1 MNLIFKFFKWYFRKF
16 QYFNKYS
23 TYKKA
28 LRESSEY
35 FYPDENKNFVSPKDI
50 GERERVGILPII
62 IPVLKKK
69 KLRILDYGGGNNPIF
84 SYIKATT
91 NLSVKTDVIEK
102 KKYCKKIEKKIP
114 KKYKKYIEYFS
125 SIDELKT
132 KKFDIICFNSSIQYL
147 ENYKK
152 EIIKLKKFN
161 PKYILITRTNF
172 QNEKEDYYTLESI
185 VKDKYH
191 PYIFFSYKKFVKF
204 LIKNK
209 YKLIFSNKYDKYKYK
224 NKFINRK
231 NFCHMDLLFIKNK

>member
-1 MNLIFKFFKWYFRKF
+1 MNLLFKYFKYFRKC

-35 FYPDENKNFVSPKDI
+35 YEPDDNINFVFPEDI
-50 GERERVGILPII
+50 GEWERVSVLPTIM
-62 IPVLKKK
+62 PVLTKK

-91 NLSVKTDVIEK
+91 NLSVKTDVIERK
-102 KKYCKKIEKKIP
+102 EYCKIIEKKIP
-114 KKYKKYIEYFS
+114 KKYKKYIKYFS

-161 PKYILITRTNF
+161 PKYILITKTNF
-172 QNEKEDYYTLESI
+172 QNEKKDYYTLESI
-185 VKDKYH
+185 IKDKYH

-204 LIKNK
+204 LSRNK
-209 YKLIFSNKYDKYKYK
+209 YKLIFSNKYNKNKYKH
-224 NKFINRK
+224 KFIEGK
-231 NFCHMDLLFIKNK
+231 NFSHMDLLFVKNK